1 MLKNELLELIKEL
14 DNDKEVDEIILSQ
27 GFAKP
32 INDINGFN
40 ELLAS
45 NKEIQSLVDNKVTQG
60 IDSFKKKGMQ
70 KLIEAE
76 VLKRTG
82 KNETEEQKAIRELKE
97 KLENMEKEKTR
108 AQMISKYKD
117 TLTEKKIPTK
127 LIDFVLGEDD
137 ETTNANI
144 TLFENSMKEFIET
157 SVQARLKG
165 SSYTPP
171 KNDGVVGKITWEEV
185 LSDPSLYS
193 KYMEQQKQ

>member
-82 KNETEEQKAIRELKE
+82 NNETEEQKAIRELKE

-144 TLFENSMKEFIET
+144 TLFENSMKEFIEK
-157 SVQARLKG
+157 SVQDRLKG

-185 LSDPSLYS
+185 LSDSSLYS
-193 KYMEQQKQ
+193 KYMEQQK